1 VRIAFT
7 GHPLD
12 RADHVRADPARLAA
26 LAVPEARLLRLDGL
40 VPLTD
45 EDGALQWGRVGD
57 AAGAELVFL
66 GMLDGEALFG
76 AVPAT
81 GDADP
86 AYARQQTFAAI
97 ARLGLDDLALYGG
110 ARSLLDWHARHRFC
124 AQCGRPTR
132 IAKGGWQRD
141 CEGCGASHF
150 PRTDPV
156 TIMLVEHA
164 GRILL
169 GRNSRFPPGRY
180 SALAGFIEPGE
191 TIEEAVAR
199 EVLEE
204 AGVRVTGVRYVFNQP
219 WPFPSQLMIACHCM
233 AEDDALTIDYTELAD
248 ARWFTRAEVVEA
260 MEKRPEDSTGD
271 SPTFIPPPPI
281 AVAWHL
287 LHWWLEE
294 TA

>member
-1 VRIAFT
+1 MRLAFT
-7 GHPLD
+7 GHQLD
-12 RADHVRADPARLAA
+12 RADHVRADPARLAEFA
-26 LAVPEARLLRLDGL
+26 TPEAKLLRLEGL
-40 VPLTD
+40 VPD
-45 EDGALQWGRVGD
+45 IGEDGTLQFGKLGD
-57 AAGAELVFL
+57 SNGADLVFL
-66 GMLDGEALFG
+66 GLLDGEALFG
-76 AVPAT
+76 AVPEA

-124 AQCGRPTR
+124 AQCGHSTEV
-132 IAKGGWQRD
+132 AKGGWQRD
-141 CEGCGASHF
+141 CPSCKASHF

-156 TIMLVEHA
+156 TIMLVEHS
-164 GRILL
+164 GRLLL
-169 GRNSRFPPGRY
+169 GRNSRFPERRY

-199 EVLEE
+199 ETLEE
-204 AGVRVTGVRYVFNQP
+204 AGIHVRDVRYVMNQP
-219 WPFPSQLMIACHCM
+219 WPFPSQLMIGCHCM
-233 AEDDALTIDYTELAD
+233 AEGDALTIDYTELAD
-248 ARWFTRAEVVEA
+248 ARWFTRAEVAEA
-260 MEKRPEDSTGD
+260 MEKRED

-287 LHWWLEE
+287 LDWWLKE

>member
-1 VRIAFT
+1 MRLAFT
-7 GHPLD
+7 GHKLD

-26 LAVPEARLLRLDGL
+26 LATPEAKLLRLDGL
-40 VPLTD
+40 IPNIGD
-45 EDGALQWGRVGD
+45 DGALRFGRL
-57 AAGAELVFL
+57 AEANGADLVFL
-66 GMLDGEALFG
+66 GLLEGEALFG
-76 AVPAT
+76 AVPPM

-86 AYARQQTFAAI
+86 AYARQQTFAAL

-124 AQCGRPTR
+124 AQCGQPTQ

-141 CEGCGASHF
+141 CPSCKASHF

-156 TIMLVEHA
+156 TILLVEHS
-164 GRILL
+164 GRLL
-169 GRNSRFPPGRY
+169 MGRNSRFPERRY

-204 AGVRVTGVRYVFNQP
+204 AGVRVRDVRYVMNQP
-219 WPFPSQLMIACHCM
+219 WPFPSQLMIGCHCM

-248 ARWFTRAEVVEA
+248 ACWFTRAEVAEA
-260 MEKRPEDSTGD
+260 MEKLED

-287 LHWWLEE
+287 IDWWLKE